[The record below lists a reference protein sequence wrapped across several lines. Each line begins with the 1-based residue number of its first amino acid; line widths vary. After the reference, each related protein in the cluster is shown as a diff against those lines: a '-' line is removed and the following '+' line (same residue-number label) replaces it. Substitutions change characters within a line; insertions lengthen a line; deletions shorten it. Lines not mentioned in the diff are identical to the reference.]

1 MLVYWAL
8 FSFFALGAYLD
19 SQREPDFHRRRPAWI
34 FGGLAIAVMV
44 GLRYKIGADWE
55 TYQFMFQMAGRLSLS
70 RAMDIGDPG
79 YQAVNW
85 FAAKLGADVWLVN
98 SVCAALFTW
107 GLFRLARLQPN
118 PWLAVLVAVPYMV
131 IVVSNY
137 TRQAA
142 ALGLIMAGLSALIR
156 GGSLARFAVYVV
168 LAATFHRTAIA
179 ILPLAIFSRGGNR
192 FLNIVGGLA
201 LCLAMYDVFLADSMD
216 SFVANYIHTKYSSQG
231 ASIRVAMEVLAAVI
245 FLFKRK
251 DFGFPSSDDRLWLYF
266 SLASF
271 AALVALVLTPSSTAV
286 DRLSLYLMP
295 LQMVILSRV
304 PFVYTERR
312 TGVLLVT
319 AYSFAVQFVWLNFA
333 QHARFWVPYHF
344 YPLAT

>member
-1 MLVYWAL
+1 MGYRVAVVGATGNVGREILNILHERQFPLDELAAVASPRSTGDIIDFGDSGKELKVKNLEHFDFSGWDIAL
-8 FSFFALGAYLD
+8 FA
-19 SQREPDFHRRRPAWI
+19 
-34 FGGLAIAVMV
+34 
-44 GLRYKIGADWE
+44 
-55 TYQFMFQMAGRLSLS
+55 AGSEVS
-70 RAMDIGDPG
+70 K
-79 YQAVNW
+79 VH
-85 FAAKLGADVWLVN
+85 
-98 SVCAALFTW
+98 
-107 GLFRLARLQPN
+107 
-118 PWLAVLVAVPYMV
+118 VP
-131 IVVSNY
+131 
-137 TRQAA
+137 RAA
-142 ALGLIMAGLSALIR
+142 AAGCTVIDNS
-156 GGSLARFAVYVV
+156 SLYR
-168 LAATFHRTAIA
+168 
-179 ILPLAIFSRGGNR
+179 
-192 FLNIVGGLA
+192 
-201 LCLAMYDVFLADSMD
+201 MYDVFLADSMD